1 MSETLRVQVRV
12 KDAVKDFIIHGA
24 IADHDRS
31 QAAFCAILLEEAM
44 LARQVEELARQVEET
59 MLARQAKE

>member
-1 MSETLRVQVRV
+1 MSETLKVQVRIKGEIRDYV
-12 KDAVKDFIIHGA
+12 IREA

-44 LARQVEELARQVEET
+44 LARQ
-59 MLARQAKE
+59 AKG